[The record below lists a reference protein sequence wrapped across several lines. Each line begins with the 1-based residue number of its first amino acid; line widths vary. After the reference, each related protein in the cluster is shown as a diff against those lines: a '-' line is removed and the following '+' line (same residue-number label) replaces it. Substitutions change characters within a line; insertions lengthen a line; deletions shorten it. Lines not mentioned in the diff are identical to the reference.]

1 MKKELE
7 ILVIEEENKRRK
19 SEAEIEKFHNDEITF
34 IKSKY
39 NSSSNCQLPTTSNS
53 YSSFSLGSG
62 IKITPYKDISLLEKK
77 NI

>member
-7 ILVIEEENKRRK
+7 NLIIEEENKRTK
-19 SEAEIEKFHNDEITF
+19 SEADIEKFHDNEVKF
-34 IKSKY
+34 FRSRY
-39 NSSSNCQLPTTSNS
+39 NSLSNCQLPTASNS
-53 YSSFSLGSG
+53 FSSFSLGSG